1 MQRMLCFLFEFSE
14 ELIIRVLYTYEK
26 SYGEPSYLQLSPG
39 TIMDWLAPSR
49 WGVLLPVIRLL
60 KITGSF
66 VTL

>member
-1 MQRMLCFLFEFSE
+1 M
-14 ELIIRVLYTYEK
+14 IIRVLYTYEK